1 MSEYFDIFDETF
13 EHVGSKRREDVHR
26 DGDWHQVFH
35 CWVIGRE
42 RDGETFVVLQKRT
55 EDKDM
60 YPGKIDISAAGHLE
74 AGETVR
80 DGIRELEEEL
90 GLRVRFEDLIPLGHR
105 IGIQKDNGL
114 LDRQICHVFFYECD
128 RPLDAYDYQKDEIS
142 GLLKL
147 PIAAGLRLFSGELD
161 SVSVDSVG
169 FGVERVAISAEDF
182 IHSDDQYTVRALIL
196 ARRYFSGETNLLI

>member
-13 EHVGSKRREDVHR
+13 ERVGTKRREDVHR

-42 RDGETFVVLQKRT
+42 LDGETFVVLQKRT

-90 GLRVRFEDLIPLGHR
+90 GLRVRFEDLIPLGRR
-105 IGIQKDNGL
+105 IGIQQESGL
-114 LDRQICHVFFYECD
+114 LDRQICHVFFYECA
-128 RPLDAYDYQKDEIS
+128 RPLEAYDYQKDEIS

-147 PIAAGLRLFSGELD
+147 PIAAGLRLLSGELD
-161 SVSVDSVG
+161 SVCVDAVG
-169 FGVERVAISAEDF
+169 FGVERVTISAEDF
-182 IHSDDQYTVRALIL
+182 IHSDDKYTFRALIL
-196 ARRYFSGETNLLI
+196 ARRYFVGETDLLI